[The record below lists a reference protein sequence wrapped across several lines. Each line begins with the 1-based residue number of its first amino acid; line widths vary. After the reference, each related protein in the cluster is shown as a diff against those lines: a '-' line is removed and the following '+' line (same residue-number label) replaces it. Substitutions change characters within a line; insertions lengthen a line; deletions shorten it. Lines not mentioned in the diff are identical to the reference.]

1 MSRVP
6 VTLLTAILLG
16 VSVLTPEAIAQ
27 RAPPAR
33 TSEALPRT
41 TPMQVVLA
49 RLASPTCEPACPEW
63 IAMQGD
69 IDEQTLPQVRR
80 MLEVIGPRK
89 VPIVIDSPG
98 GVVNDSFT
106 IGRLIR
112 AKGLDV
118 IVGKTLFKPCA
129 DSDSQ
134 CRKIKP
140 TAAHQAIPA
149 TSPGRCASS
158 CAFILAAGARRFVG
172 QQAFVGVHQIR
183 TVRTEV
189 LRRYRVWTREQSGV
203 PVVTKREL
211 VSEKQLGERV
221 VNTKLSDRVYDRISK
236 YFAEMGI
243 GAKVTVLLKATPPTE
258 IHWISRQDLIE
269 TAMATDQADGPTV
282 LLALAKPAVTAPA
295 AASAAPAVTVPA
307 VPALG
312 QQQVIVVAIQQRLKA
327 AGCYKG
333 DADGVWGASSNA
345 ALAAFATKAALAV
358 PGGLPDQAVLDALR
372 ARSDVTCE
380 LVAKVEVKPV
390 TKTRATPRPQTVKRK
405 PAADEGGDPS
415 EFPETSRR

>member
-1 MSRVP
+1 
-6 VTLLTAILLG
+6 
-16 VSVLTPEAIAQ
+16 
-27 RAPPAR
+27 
-33 TSEALPRT
+33 
-41 TPMQVVLA
+41 MQVVLA
-49 RLASPTCEPACPEW
+49 RLASPTCEPVCPEW

-69 IDEQTLPQVRR
+69 IDEQTLPQIRR

-89 VPIVIDSPG
+89 LPVVIDSPG

-129 DSDSQ
+129 DGDAQ
-134 CRKIKP
+134 CKKMKP
-140 TAAHQAIPA
+140 TAAHEAIPS

-158 CAFILAAGARRFVG
+158 CAFILAAGMRRYVG

-243 GAKVTVLLKATPPTE
+243 GPKITALLKATPPTE
-258 IHWISRQDLIE
+258 IHWISRQDLTE
-269 TAMATDQADGPTV
+269 TLLATDHVDGATV
-282 LLALAKPAVTAPA
+282 LVALAKPSVTPLAGALAAPA
-295 AASAAPAVTVPA
+295 AAVTVPVA
-307 VPALG
+307 TPP
-312 QQQVIVVAIQQRLKA
+312 QQQVIVVAIQQRLKV
-327 AGCYKG
+327 AGCYRG
-333 DADGVWGASSNA
+333 EADGIWAPSSSA
-345 ALAAFATKAALAV
+345 ALTAFAAKALLTV
-358 PGGLPDQAVLDALR
+358 PAGLPDQAVLDAVR

-380 LVAKVEVKPV
+380 AVAKGDAKPS
-390 TKTRATPRPQTVKRK
+390 TKTRATPRPQTVKRSLG
-405 PAADEGGDPS
+405 PDDGGNRT
-415 EFPETSRR
+415 EFPEASRR